1 MNTLM
6 IIDSIDHNE
15 CTEEQFH
22 ASNNF
27 LNCEITRFKESILHY
42 AKTYMPNVIITS
54 IRKQLL
60 CFMSTNI
67 MLFLHLSG
75 QNEAKQS
82 SGRGVNSST
91 REGDTI

>member
-1 MNTLM
+1 MFNAHF

-27 LNCEITRFKESILHY
+27 LNCEITRFKENNRHH

-75 QNEAKQS
+75 QNEAKYKCPYTTS
-82 SGRGVNSST
+82 
-91 REGDTI
+91 

>member
-1 MNTLM
+1 MIQMFMERHFLHSTCLM
-6 IIDSIDHNE
+6 YNFIGSIDHNE

-27 LNCEITRFKESILHY
+27 LNCEVTHFKENNLHY

-60 CFMSTNI
+60 CFMRTNI
-67 MLFLHLSG
+67 MLF
-75 QNEAKQS
+75 
-82 SGRGVNSST
+82 
-91 REGDTI
+91 